1 VSDFFFWVIGV
12 SHISLIKTRLK
23 NVNKELLR
31 QAVLALAN
39 ELGAE
44 VVDEITNYYGH
55 RYKVFIGIRS
65 TEIPHGIGFYV
76 DSKGNVQLKGDFYG
90 VSRLTE
96 EKIER
101 GLVRHY
107 IAIATATAL
116 RNMGYQVSARSIKE
130 HIYIKAVGW

>member
-1 VSDFFFWVIGV
+1 M
-12 SHISLIKTRLK
+12 IKTRLK

-44 VVDEITNYYGH
+44 VVDEIVDYYGH

-65 TEIPHGIGFYV
+65 AEIPRGIGFDI

-116 RNMGYQVSARSIKE
+116 RNMGYQVSTRSIKE